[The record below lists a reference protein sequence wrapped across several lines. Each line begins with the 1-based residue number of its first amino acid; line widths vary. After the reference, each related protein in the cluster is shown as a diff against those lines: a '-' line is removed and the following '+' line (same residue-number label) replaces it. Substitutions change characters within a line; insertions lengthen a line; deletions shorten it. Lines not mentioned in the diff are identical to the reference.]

1 MTSTLVRIPNTDAA
15 TEFLTSLIGLHP
27 CLTFTMELPENAM
40 ISFIGI
46 EIIEN
51 GTKIE
56 TQVYRKVTNTGL
68 LLHFKGYRGKRY
80 KVDLLRTMLHRAYA
94 LSSETEA
101 VDAECDKVRS
111 IFCRLSYPRSH
122 IESVIPTFS
131 LRDPSGPSTKVA
143 ERDNIIIRISLLSK
157 VIGYKISPTVQPL
170 FVSRKLEQDLRS
182 KDILVPRGCDPFGQ
196 RHGSRPLAGSN
207 PFLSLIGQMR
217 PQ

>member
-1 MTSTLVRIPNTDAA
+1 
-15 TEFLTSLIGLHP
+15 
-27 CLTFTMELPENAM
+27 MELPENAM

-51 GTKIE
+51 GTKTE

-68 LLHFKGYRGKRY
+68 LLHFKGQRGKRY
-80 KVDLLRTMLHRAYA
+80 KVDFLKTMLHRAYA

-101 VDAECDKVRS
+101 VDAECDKLRS
-111 IFCRLSYPRSH
+111 IFSCLSYPRSH

-143 ERDNIIIRISLLSK
+143 ERDNIIIRISLLTK

-182 KDILVPRGCDPFGQ
+182 KEVKPSDVNQ
-196 RHGSRPLAGSN
+196 
-207 PFLSLIGQMR
+207 QMR
-217 PQ
+217 CLSFPM